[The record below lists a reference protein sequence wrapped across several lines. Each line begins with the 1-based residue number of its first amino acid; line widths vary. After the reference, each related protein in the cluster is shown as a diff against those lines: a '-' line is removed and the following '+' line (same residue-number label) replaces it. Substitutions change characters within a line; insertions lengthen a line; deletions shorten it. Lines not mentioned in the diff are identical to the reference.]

1 MTTCYYKLNLI
12 NRGTAMGGFSRQSVI
27 DAFIGNAVD
36 DILCGSH
43 DLADVFILYC
53 ICGNFAYISRG
64 DASAVIQ

>member
-1 MTTCYYKLNLI
+1 
-12 NRGTAMGGFSRQSVI
+12 MGGFSRQSVI